1 MRKCLAFALLLT
13 LCSNAEAKKKHFLSS
28 TTLLTPSRENLIRQ
42 NTCADQMNLQRFQNE
57 DEVQEAVRRG
67 VLIALP
73 ETLGLHV
80 APSLPLSRRYARPT
94 TVQFLLTLS
103 EAYRLRFGKYLT
115 IDSAVRDADT
125 QRRLRKRNRNA
136 APVDGE
142 TASSHDTG
150 ATIDIAK
157 RGMTRA
163 QLQWTRAL
171 LSYEVVMNRAIV
183 EEEHRQAC
191 FHMFVMGGTE

>member
-1 MRKCLAFALLLT
+1 MRTCLVFTLLLV
-13 LCSNAEAKKKHFLSS
+13 LCYYAEAKKKHFSS
-28 TTLLTPSRENLIRQ
+28 SATLLTPSHESLIRQ
-42 NTCADQMNLQRFQNE
+42 NLCVDQMGLQRFQNQ
-57 DEVQEAVRRG
+57 DEVQDAVSRG

-73 ETLGLHV
+73 ITPGLHV

-125 QRRLRKRNRNA
+125 QRRLRKHNRNA

-142 TASSHDTG
+142 TASSHETG

-157 RGMTRA
+157 KGMSRA
-163 QLQWTRAL
+163 QLQWMRAM

-183 EEEHRQAC
+183 EEEKHQAC
-191 FHMFVMGGTE
+191 FHTMVLGGTE

>member
-1 MRKCLAFALLLT
+1 MRTCILYFLLLT

-115 IDSAVRDADT
+115 IDSAVRSQELQAK
-125 QRRLRKRNRNA
+125 LIKHNKSA
-136 APVDGE
+136 APVNE
-142 TASSHDTG
+142 SVHCTG
-150 ATIDIAK
+150 AAVDLSK
-157 RGMTRA
+157 NLSRS
-163 QLQWTRAL
+163 QLQWLRNM
-171 LSYEVVMNRAIV
+171 LSYYQVMNVAVV
-183 EEEHRQAC
+183 EEERRCMH
-191 FHMFVMGGTE
+191 VVVIGESE

>member
-1 MRKCLAFALLLT
+1 MRTCLLYVLLLS
-13 LCSNAEAKKKHFLSS
+13 LCLSAEAKRKRYSSSS
-28 TTLLTPSRENLIRQ
+28 TLLAPSHASLLRQ
-42 NTCADQMNLQRFQNE
+42 NLCVDQMGLRRFQNE
-57 DEVQEAVRRG
+57 DEVQAAVHSG

-80 APSLPLSRRYARPT
+80 APSLPAGRRYVLSFVTP
-94 TVQFLLTLS
+94 FLLTLS
-103 EAYRLRFGKYLT
+103 EQYYAKFGKPLV

-142 TASSHDTG
+142 TASSHETG

-157 RGMTRA
+157 RGMTSA
-163 QLQWTRAL
+163 QLQWTRAM
-171 LSYEVVMNRAIV
+171 LSYEVVMNRVIV
-183 EEEHRQAC
+183 EEERHQAC
-191 FHMFVMGGTE
+191 FHTMVLGGTE

>member
-57 DEVQEAVRRG
+57 DEVQDAVRRG

-80 APSLPLSRRYARPT
+80 APSLPAGRRYVLSFVTP
-94 TVQFLLTLS
+94 FLLTLS
-103 EAYRLRFGKYLT
+103 EQYYAKFGKPLV

-142 TASSHDTG
+142 TASSHETG

-157 RGMTRA
+157 RGMTSA
-163 QLQWTRAL
+163 QLQWTRAM
-171 LSYEVVMNRAIV
+171 LSYEVVMNRVIV
-183 EEEHRQAC
+183 EEERHQAC
-191 FHMFVMGGTE
+191 FHTMVLGGTE

>member
-1 MRKCLAFALLLT
+1 
-13 LCSNAEAKKKHFLSS
+13 
-28 TTLLTPSRENLIRQ
+28 
-42 NTCADQMNLQRFQNE
+42 MNLQRFQNE
-57 DEVQEAVRRG
+57 DEVQDAVRRG

-103 EAYRLRFGKYLT
+103 EAYRLRFSKPLV

-142 TASSHDTG
+142 TASSHETG

-163 QLQWTRAL
+163 QLQWTRAM
-171 LSYEVVMNRAIV
+171 LSYEVVMNRVIV
-183 EEEHRQAC
+183 EEERHQAC
-191 FHMFVMGGTE
+191 FHTMVLGGTE

>member
-1 MRKCLAFALLLT
+1 
-13 LCSNAEAKKKHFLSS
+13 
-28 TTLLTPSRENLIRQ
+28 LLTPSHASLLKQ
-42 NTCADQMNLQRFQNE
+42 NVCAEQMGLQRFQNE
-57 DEVQEAVRRG
+57 DEVQAAISRG

-73 ETLGLHV
+73 ITLGLHV
-80 APSLPLSRRYARPT
+80 APNLPLSRRYALPT

-103 EAYRLRFGKYLT
+103 EAYRLRFGKPLV

-125 QRRLRKRNRNA
+125 QRALRKRNRNA

-142 TASSHDTG
+142 TASSHETG

-163 QLQWTRAL
+163 QLQWTRAML
-171 LSYEVVMNRAIV
+171 TYEVVMNRAIV
-183 EEEHRQAC
+183 EEERRQAC
-191 FHMFVMGGTE
+191 FHTMVLGGTE